1 MDGAIVVGLPIVVK
15 INCRWSGSPGS
26 IQRRVCVQEQRRQS
40 LPHGTPMKKIISW

>member
-26 IQRRVCVQEQRRQS
+26 IWSHSDVVNDGE
-40 LPHGTPMKKIISW
+40 